1 MVTRERKAIQEM
13 TKPMPSVE
21 HVETPML
28 GDHPALDFLN
38 TVVRVDGE
46 PVDSLQSGGDVLR
59 WLARAGWPMEDGTA
73 GRPPE
78 SLLDMACALRMAIG
92 TAVERR
98 KAGKPGVGV
107 LNTFLAEAQSH
118 LKLVPDKDGGLR
130 LERQWERRTAEQ
142 VLAPVSEA
150 AAELLATCDFDLVKR
165 CEETECGLW
174 FYDHT
179 KSHHRRWCSMATCG
193 NRHKVAAFRRRRQDL

>member
-1 MVTRERKAIQEM
+1 
-13 TKPMPSVE
+13 MPSVE
-21 HVETPML
+21 HVEAPML
-28 GDHPALDFLN
+28 GDHPVLDFLN
-38 TVVRVDGE
+38 TVVRANGE
-46 PVDSLQSGGDVLR
+46 LVDSLQSGGDVLR
-59 WLARAGWPMEDGTA
+59 WLARAGWPMEDGAA

-78 SLLDMACALRMAIG
+78 SLLDTARALRMTIIG
-92 TAVERR
+92 TTVERR
-98 KAGKPGVGV
+98 KAGKLGMGV
-107 LNTFLAEAQSH
+107 LNTFLAEAWGH

-150 AAELLATCDFDLVKR
+150 AAELLATGDFDRVKR

-174 FYDHT
+174 FYDRT
-179 KSHHRRWCSMATCG
+179 KSHRRRWCSMATCG